1 MSRKQIWR
9 MAVDLAMTVIL
20 LLLMGY
26 SRIGETA
33 HEVLGVC
40 MFTLFILHHILN
52 RKWIAGI
59 FKGKYSAYR
68 IFQTVLVALLF
79 VTMTGSAVSG
89 IILSKHLFNGLEFGG
104 TSVAREVHML
114 CGYWNFVLMSLH
126 LGLHWS
132 MILGMT
138 GKKIPIKKPA
148 VKWLLRILGSV
159 IAVYGIY
166 ALTQRQMHEYLF
178 GITMFA
184 FIDESERIVFFLMD
198 YLAIMGLFV
207 FVSHYISTGLRYFIR
222 GGANKNAGKNVRK

>member
-9 MAVDLAMTVIL
+9 MTVDLAMTVIL

-79 VTMTGSAVSG
+79 VAMIGSAVSG

-138 GKKIPIKKPA
+138 GKKIPI
-148 VKWLLRILGSV
+148 
-159 IAVYGIY
+159 
-166 ALTQRQMHEYLF
+166 
-178 GITMFA
+178 
-184 FIDESERIVFFLMD
+184 
-198 YLAIMGLFV
+198 
-207 FVSHYISTGLRYFIR
+207 
-222 GGANKNAGKNVRK
+222 

>member
-1 MSRKQIWR
+1 MT
-9 MAVDLAMTVIL
+9 VDLIMTVIL

-40 MFTLFILHHILN
+40 MFILFILHHILN

-59 FKGKYSAYR
+59 FRGKYSVHR
-68 IFQTVLVALLF
+68 IFQTILVALLF
-79 VTMTGSAVSG
+79 VTMIGSAVSG
-89 IILSKHLFNGLEFGG
+89 IILSKHLFNAFEFGG

-138 GKKIPIKKPA
+138 GKKIPKKTPA
-148 VKWLLRILGSV
+148 VKWLLRILGFV

-178 GITMFA
+178 GITKFV

-198 YLAIMGLFV
+198 YLAIMGVFV
-207 FVSHYISTGLRYFIR
+207 FVSHYISTGLRCFIQ
-222 GGANKNAGKNVRK
+222 GGANKNADKNVRK

>member
-1 MSRKQIWR
+1 MSGKQITR
-9 MAVDLAMTVIL
+9 MMVDLAMTVIL
-20 LLLMGY
+20 ILLMGY

-33 HEVLGVC
+33 HEILGVC
-40 MFTLFILHHILN
+40 MFALFILHHILN

-59 FKGKYSAYR
+59 FRGKYSAYR
-68 IFQTVLVALLF
+68 IFQTILVVLLF
-79 VTMTGSAVSG
+79 ITMIGSAVSG
-89 IILSKHLFNGLEFGG
+89 VMLSRHLFSAFEFSG
-104 TSVAREVHML
+104 TSAAREIHML

-132 MILGMT
+132 MILGML

-148 VKWLLRILGSV
+148 VKWLLRILGLV

-178 GITMFA
+178 GITKFA
-184 FIDESERIVFFLMD
+184 FIDESEPVVFFLID

-207 FVSHYISTGLRYFIR
+207 IISHYISMGLRHFIQ
-222 GGANKNAGKNVRK
+222 GGAVKNAGKNVRR

>member
-1 MSRKQIWR
+1 
-9 MAVDLAMTVIL
+9 
-20 LLLMGY
+20 
-26 SRIGETA
+26 
-33 HEVLGVC
+33 
-40 MFTLFILHHILN
+40 
-52 RKWIAGI
+52 
-59 FKGKYSAYR
+59 
-68 IFQTVLVALLF
+68 
-79 VTMTGSAVSG
+79 
-89 IILSKHLFNGLEFGG
+89 
-104 TSVAREVHML
+104 ML

-166 ALTQRQMHEYLF
+166 ALTQRKMHEYLF
-178 GITMFA
+178 GITKFA

-207 FVSHYISTGLRYFIR
+207 FVSHYISTGLRYFIQ
-222 GGANKNAGKNVRK
+222 GEANKNAGKNGSYDRFLTGERIRFARTIFGIPPGWHSGTSGKSRLQYFPGSVLFLRRQKSHPNAWIYQEDAKNASEGNRPGPPI